1 MTARVPAA
9 KALRYGLVAFAV
21 AVGIVGV
28 ALWGSLLQPTSP
40 PGPVG
45 CPCGSGMAI
54 GTPSAE
60 GGPGNYSYVMG
71 FTPSSGLTWGEARFE
86 ITSSTGQVVSP
97 SPNWTVHI
105 LGSGSPVNTTIATF
119 GFQSDSWSSGD
130 HVLATSG
137 QSIDLELGSTNLRGL
152 ADHFLMFIAPWA
164 GPEGGGMV
172 STALP

>member
-21 AVGIVGV
+21 SVNWPTTGSSGPCT
-28 ALWGSLLQPTSP
+28 ALECGPTFAIESP
-40 PGPVG
+40 V
-45 CPCGSGMAI
+45 
-54 GTPSAE
+54 AE